1 MARTL
6 LLYSSVYG
14 LSRQICERIA
24 ALLAAGGAQVTVMA
38 LTDPA
43 VDLSMHDAIVIG
55 ASIKHGKHHP
65 TVLEFIRRHQA
76 ALQARPGA
84 LFSVNL
90 VARKPGKNTPQT
102 NPYLQALLR
111 QSPWK
116 PPLLGVF
123 AGELD
128 YSRYGAFD
136 RQMMRFVMW
145 LNGGPT
151 DPTTRKQFTDWAEV
165 ERFAGRVAALA
176 VPAAPG
182 VAADPAA
189 AGATVA
195 SIALAV

>member
-24 ALLAAGGAQVTVMA
+24 ALLAAGGAQPTVMA

-43 VDLSMHDAIVIG
+43 VDLGAHDAIVIG
-55 ASIKHGKHHP
+55 ASIKHGKHQP

-76 ALQARPGA
+76 ALCERPGA

-116 PPLLGVF
+116 PALMGVF
-123 AGELD
+123 AGELN
-128 YSRYGAFD
+128 YARYGPFD
-136 RQMMRFVMW
+136 RQMVRFIMW
-145 LNGGPT
+145 LTGGPT
-151 DPTTRKQFTDWAEV
+151 DLTTNKQFTDWAEV
-165 ERFAGRVAALA
+165 ERFAARITAIAF
-176 VPAAPG
+176 PTAPG
-182 VAADPAA
+182 VAASPA
-189 AGATVA
+189 TPVA
-195 SIALAV
+195 SIGLAA